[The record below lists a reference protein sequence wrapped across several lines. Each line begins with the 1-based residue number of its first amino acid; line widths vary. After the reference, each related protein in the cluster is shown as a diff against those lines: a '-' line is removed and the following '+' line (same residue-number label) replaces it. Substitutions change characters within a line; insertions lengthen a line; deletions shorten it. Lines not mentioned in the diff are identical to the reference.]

1 MAGNRLVFLT
11 LALLAGCGGKKA
23 GSSIADD
30 SDRDLQR
37 PAVDASAPLNDRGSK
52 TTSKSK
58 VAAKP
63 AANTAAKTAVKPT
76 TGILASGTAIAA
88 KFDAGISSRTHKAG
102 QKLTGTVSSDV
113 KDKNGRVIIPRGS
126 KVYVTIAAIHES
138 ENKSDK
144 TGKLVLTPTQVV
156 IGGRTYPLKGSATAL
171 DRILKDRKTNA
182 GDLAKVG
189 VGAGAGALLGTAVSG
204 GSTKGA
210 VIGGVAGAAVGTQR
224 AIQTQDRDVVVP
236 AGSRLK
242 VTLGAPFRRGA

>member
-11 LALLAGCGGKKA
+11 LALLAGCGADSAK
-23 GSSIADD
+23 SRITDD

-37 PAVDASAPLNDRGSK
+37 PEVDASAPINDRS
-52 TTSKSK
+52 TKSTPK
-58 VAAKP
+58 AKAKPVAKP
-63 AANTAAKTAVKPT
+63 AAKTLAKSVSAM
-76 TGILASGTAIAA
+76 LASGTAISA
-88 KFDAGISSRTHKAG
+88 KFDGGISSRTHKAG

-113 KDKNGRVIIPRGS
+113 KDKNGRVVIPKGS
-126 KVYVTIAAIHES
+126 KVHLTIAAIHES

-156 IGGRTYPLKGSATAL
+156 IAGRSYPLKGSASAL
-171 DRILKDRKTNA
+171 DRALKDRKTNA

-224 AIQTQDRDVVVP
+224 AIETQDRDVVVP